1 MTSLKKQMQSE
12 MWDKKILN
20 RAKKHAFEYIDHIEE
35 MDVFPSTKNL
45 DNLRYFDENLSNEGC
60 SGNNVLDDLHTYGS
74 PATVAQTGGRYFGF
88 VNGNSIPA
96 SLGAK
101 WLADIWDQVG
111 GLYVSSPINS
121 KLETICEEWL
131 KELFNLPESTVAGF
145 VSGTSMANL
154 SALAAARFQ
163 LLKNLDWDIN
173 KKGLNGAPKIR
184 IIAHEQVHA
193 SVKRTLTILGFGT
206 DNVEKVPADE
216 QGRVV
221 VEALPK
227 LDNSCLVLL
236 QAGNVNTG
244 AFDNF
249 DTVCDLANEVNAW
262 VHIDGAFGLWAAAT
276 KSMSYLTKG
285 MEKAASWA
293 VDGHKTL
300 NAPYDS
306 GIVLCKHP
314 DALVSAIHATGDY
327 LIHSEQKDPYLYGP
341 EMSKRCRAV
350 ELWAAMKYLGKNGI
364 DQMITGFNDRA
375 KQLAS
380 GLENIGFT
388 IHNEVVFNQVLISYK
403 GDQTTNDILHY
414 VQQSG
419 RMWCGG
425 TSWNNHAAIRL
436 SVCSWMTDEND
447 IIETINIFEKA
458 ITKFKNTSTI

>member
-1 MTSLKKQMQSE
+1 MSTIKNQMQTELKS
-12 MWDKKILN
+12 KIILN
-20 RAKKHAFEYIDHIEE
+20 KARNHAFEYIDQIDN
-35 MDVFPSTKNL
+35 MDVFPS
-45 DNLRYFDENLSNEGC
+45 DENLQRLDHFDEVLRDNGC
-60 SGNNVLDDLHTYGS
+60 AADELLDTLHTYGS
-74 PATVAQTGGRYFGF
+74 PATVAQTGGRYYGF
-88 VNGNSIPA
+88 VNGNVIPA
-96 SLGAK
+96 SLGVK
-101 WLADIWDQVG
+101 WLTDIWDQVG

-121 KLETICEEWL
+121 KLESVCERWL
-131 KELFNLPESTVAGF
+131 KNILRLPESTVAGF

-163 LLKNLDWDIN
+163 ILKNLGWDIN

-184 IIAHEQVHA
+184 VIAHEQVHA
-193 SVKRTLTILGFGT
+193 SIKRTLIILGFGS
-206 DNVEKVPADE
+206 DNVEKVPADN

-221 VEALPK
+221 VGALPK
-227 LDNSCLVLL
+227 LDKSCLVLL

-249 DTVCDLANEVNAW
+249 DAVCDLANKANAW

-276 KSMSYLTKG
+276 ESMSHLTKG
-285 MEKAASWA
+285 MEKASSWA

-300 NAPYDS
+300 NTPYDS

-341 EMSKRCRAV
+341 EMSKRCRAI
-350 ELWAAMKYLGKNGI
+350 ELWAVMKYLGKNGI
-364 DQMITGFNDRA
+364 DKMITGFNERA
-375 KQLAS
+375 KQLAK
-380 GLENIGFT
+380 GLKKIGFT

-403 GDQTTNDILHY
+403 EDTATNNILDY

-425 TSWNNHAAIRL
+425 TIWNNRSAIRL
-436 SVCSWMTDEND
+436 SICSWMTDEND

-458 ITKFKNTSTI
+458 VVSLTKKTTV

>member
-1 MTSLKKQMQSE
+1 MSLKKKMKAEMQ
-12 MWDKKILN
+12 DKKILN
-20 RAKKHAFEYIDHIEE
+20 QARDHAFEYIDQIEE
-35 MDVFPSTKNL
+35 MDVFPSDKNL
-45 DNLRYFDENLSNEGC
+45 KNLIQFDEELNDNGC
-60 SGNNVLDDLHTYGS
+60 SGDILLNKLHRYGS
-74 PATVAQTGGRYFGF
+74 QATVAQTGGRYFGF
-88 VNGNSIPA
+88 VNGNAIPA

-121 KLETICEEWL
+121 KLESVCEEWL
-131 KELFNLPESTVAGF
+131 KDLFNLPESTVAGF

-154 SALAAARFQ
+154 SAIAAARFQ
-163 LLKNLDWDIN
+163 ILKNLGWDIN

-184 IIAHEQVHA
+184 IIAHDQVHA

-206 DNVEKVPADE
+206 DNVERVPADD
-216 QGRVV
+216 QGRVI

-227 LDNSCLVLL
+227 LDKSCIVLL

-249 DTVCDLANEVNAW
+249 DAVCDLANEVNAW

-285 MEKAASWA
+285 MEKASSWA

-327 LIHSEQKDPYLYGP
+327 LIHSEHKDPYLYGP
-341 EMSKRCRAV
+341 EMSKRCRSV

-364 DQMITGFNDRA
+364 DEMITGFNQRA
-375 KQLAS
+375 NQLAQ
-380 GLENIGFT
+380 GLEKIGFT
-388 IHNEVVFNQVLISYK
+388 IHNDVVFNQVLVSYH
-403 GDQTTNDILHY
+403 DDETTDAILNN

-419 RMWCGG
+419 NMWCGG
-425 TSWNNHAAIRL
+425 TIWQGNSAIRL

-447 IIETINIFEKA
+447 IAETINIFEKA
-458 ITKFKNTSTI
+458 LSQLTKTVTT